1 MKVAEPTPVGHVQI
15 SLDTDEAIQVYHP
28 RAILAFQGKPTNR
41 EDRIMNMAG
50 IYRKK
55 RFVASRMSGA
65 GELILGLPEGCSLA
79 TVNIAPDSD
88 LLFDFR
94 HVLFHTDGL
103 DMRTRIQTI
112 RNAWITRKLTRMRFS
127 GPGLLGVI
135 TTGSLVSL
143 PLDPEK
149 PLFVDAG
156 ALVAY
161 PEQAAV
167 KLSVY
172 GNSLAS
178 QHMNVQ
184 FELTGHGPVLLQTG
198 SRDVQLQQ
206 ELSNESW
213 LRRALRELLPF
224 GGVYIK

>member
-1 MKVAEPTPVGHVQI
+1 MNVVSPMPVGHVQI
-15 SLDTDEAIQVYHP
+15 SLDAEESIQVYHP

-55 RFVASRMSGA
+55 RFVCSRISGA
-65 GELILGLPEGCSLA
+65 GELVLGLPEGCSLE
-79 TVNIAPDSD
+79 TIDIPPDSD

-103 DMRTRIQTI
+103 GMKTRIQTL
-112 RNAWITRKLTRMRFS
+112 RNAWITRKFTRMRFS
-127 GPGLLGVI
+127 GPGMLGVI
-135 TTGSLVSL
+135 TTGTLVTL
-143 PLDPEK
+143 QLDPEK

-161 PEQAAV
+161 PERASV

-184 FELTGHGPVLLQTG
+184 FEMTGHGPVLLQSG
-198 SRDVQLQQ
+198 SADMLLQQ
-206 ELSNESW
+206 ELRNESW
-213 LRRALRELLPF
+213 LRRVLRELLPF